1 MKRNLLAMAVF
12 ITVVASVS
20 VLAQSFFE
28 HQRAGYGTD
37 ATATVNV
44 QYTDY
49 GSYIR
54 SCSTGSFT
62 SLDSGGVLTTVMG
75 IADLRATDALYLS
88 IDSAGGPSDT
98 GISQKSLL
106 VLKAGHDYYGTRPTP
121 FWYSQITAVDSN
133 VDIPARV
140 AAFAAGGGSHAI
152 VIHDVVI
159 TVELLSGTIN

>member
-1 MKRNLLAMAVF
+1 MKRKFLPLAVLSVL
-12 ITVVASVS
+12 VVAVG
-20 VLAQSFFE
+20 VCAQSFYE
-28 HQRAGYGTD
+28 HQHARYGTD

-62 SLDSGGVLTTVMG
+62 SLDSGGVLTTIMG
-75 IADLRATDALYLS
+75 IADLRSTDALYLS

-106 VLKAGHDYYGTRPTP
+106 VLKAGHDYYGSRATP
-121 FWYSQITAVDSN
+121 FWYSVITAVDSN
-133 VDIPARV
+133 VDVPSRV

-152 VIHDVVI
+152 VVHDVVI
-159 TVELLSGTIN
+159 TVELLAGSIN